1 MMNLVLGMVNLV
13 FGMVYLEFG
22 MVYLIF
28 GKLYLVFWM
37 VNFGI
42 VDGEFENWGWY
53 VMHLEES
60 FKQKR
65 MTRES
70 NPQHSSVGSN
80 KLNLKLSQHSSVGW
94 NHAWTHPASVPQES
108 CTQAGNH
115 KCVITIS

>member
-108 CTQAGNH
+108 CTQVGNH
-115 KCVITIS
+115 